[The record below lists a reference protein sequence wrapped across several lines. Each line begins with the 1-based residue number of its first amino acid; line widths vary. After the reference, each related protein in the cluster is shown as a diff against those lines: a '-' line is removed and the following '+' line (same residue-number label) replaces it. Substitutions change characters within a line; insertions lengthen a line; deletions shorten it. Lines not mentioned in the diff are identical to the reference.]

1 MKWILEITNFNFWKK
16 LKNLFELRDQKW
28 WGDQPLKTKNF
39 EDMWQFKISSWYL
52 VFKNQETNLDI
63 PGVFDNHF
71 TKYLI
76 YKVSWM
82 HWQYF

>member
-28 WGDQPLKTKNF
+28 WGDQPLKTKTF

-52 VFKNQETNLDI
+52 VFK
-63 PGVFDNHF
+63 
-71 TKYLI
+71 TK
-76 YKVSWM
+76 KQS
-82 HWQYF
+82 